1 MTRLLS
7 FSSFLSLDDFSSRSL
22 REITLR
28 SLRRAL
34 MGLGITGSLMLGLSA
49 PVASAAEDHWVSDA
63 LTTFVRSGPTD
74 GYRIVGTVEAG
85 QPVELLEVQN
95 DYSKIRTDGGDVVW
109 LPSSELQQTQSV
121 NARVPALSA
130 KVKQLTTKLD
140 GINEEWEARVSDM
153 KAGLETRQARIEEL
167 EQASNSQSS
176 ELEQARSKMRE
187 MDTKL
192 DTKKQDLL
200 MRYFM
205 YGGGVAGIGLLV
217 GLIVPHLP
225 RRKKK
230 RHGFL

>member
-1 MTRLLS
+1 MM
-7 FSSFLSLDDFSSRSL
+7 RSL
-22 REITLR
+22 TLSTFSPRSLGSVSLR

-34 MGLGITGSLMLGLSA
+34 LGLGVTGSLMLGLSA
-49 PVASAAEDHWVSDA
+49 PLANAASERWVSDN

-85 QPVELLEVQN
+85 QPVELLDVQN
-95 DYSKIRTDGGDVVW
+95 DYSKIRTASGDVVW
-109 LPSSELQQTQSV
+109 LPSADLQDTRSV
-121 NARVPALSA
+121 NARVPALSS
-130 KVKQLTTKLD
+130 KVKELTARLD
-140 GINEEWEARVSDM
+140 GINDEWETRVSDM

-167 EQASNSQSS
+167 EASSNSQSA
-176 ELEQARSKMRE
+176 ELEQARSKMRK
-187 MDTKL
+187 MQALL
-192 DTKKQDLL
+192 DTQKQDLL

-205 YGGGVAGIGLLV
+205 YGGGVAGAGLLV

>member
-1 MTRLLS
+1 MTRFSITSTPSSFGLLS
-7 FSSFLSLDDFSSRSL
+7 PRSPCS
-22 REITLR
+22 TLAR
-28 SLRRAL
+28 SLRRVV
-34 MGLGITGSLMLGLSA
+34 LGAGVAGSLLLGA
-49 PVASAAEDHWVSDA
+49 PLANAATDRWVADD

-95 DYSKIRTDGGDVVW
+95 DYSKIRTASGDVVW
-109 LPSSELQQTQSV
+109 IPSADLQDTQSV
-121 NARVPALSA
+121 NARVPELSA
-130 KVKQLTTKLD
+130 RVKELTAKLD
-140 GINEEWEARVSDM
+140 GINEEWETRVEDM
-153 KAGLETRQARIEEL
+153 KTGLETRQARIEEL
-167 EQASNSQSS
+167 EQSSNSQSA
-176 ELEQARSKMRE
+176 ELAQARSKMQDME
-187 MDTKL
+187 TKL

-205 YGGGVAGIGLLV
+205 YGGGVAGVGLLV